1 VPADCHNA
9 VASHASTVKN
19 CDGCH
24 GVERTLRS
32 LRVENGGRQSMKMRV
47 LWSLLA
53 AVLLSSTSFAG
64 DLGYDPSADPFAQYQ
79 DAVTE
84 AAAEN
89 KLVLVIAGGDWCRWC
104 HVLNRFVSANDEV
117 ETQLND
123 TFVVMK
129 VYVGP
134 GNYNELFFSQLP
146 QAYGAPHFWIVSPD
160 REVLASQSTAKL
172 ERGTSTYDKT
182 RFLAFIDEWRKTL
195 VEPHRQA
202 AAPND
207 AANTQF

>member
-1 VPADCHNA
+1 MTKSV
-9 VASHASTVKN
+9 
-19 CDGCH
+19 
-24 GVERTLRS
+24 
-32 LRVENGGRQSMKMRV
+32 
-47 LWSLLA
+47 WSLLA
-53 AVLLSSTSFAG
+53 AVLLSTTSFAA
-64 DLGYDPSADPFAQYQ
+64 DLGYNPELDPFEQYQ
-79 DAVTE
+79 SAVNQ

-117 ETQLND
+117 EQRLMD

-146 QAYGAPHFWIVSPD
+146 RAYGAPHFWIVSPS

-172 ERGTSTYDKT
+172 ERGTSTYDKA
-182 RFLAFIDEWRKTL
+182 RFLAFIDEWNRTITA
-195 VEPHRQA
+195 PHRQA
-202 AAPND
+202 SAPVASPAASG
-207 AANTQF
+207 F